1 MLGYPI
7 KTLRKKI
14 EMTDLATLKKDG
26 DVSVITLDDGKV
38 NVFSP
43 EMIEQLNALLD
54 EVPEDK
60 GCLLIQGKEGMFS
73 AGFDLKVMQG
83 GDTDA
88 MSKMASGGFRLLA
101 RVFSF
106 PRPVVASCSG
116 HAIALGA
123 FMLCCADYRVGVKGE
138 FIVQANETR
147 NNMSIPTPI
156 LEISRSRI
164 AKAHW
169 YRAILNAEA
178 YNIEDS
184 IDAGYLDEIV
194 DKEALSS
201 RAMEVAVDLATLGHP
216 HYKLTKELDQ
226 KDTLE
231 KILSTISSSNS

>member
-1 MLGYPI
+1 
-7 KTLRKKI
+7 
-14 EMTDLATLKKDG
+14 MTELATLEKEG

-43 EMIEQLNALLD
+43 AMIEQLNALLD
-54 EVPEDK
+54 QVPEDS
-60 GCLLIQGKEGMFS
+60 GSLLIQGKDGMFS

-83 GDTDA
+83 GDTQA

-101 RVFSF
+101 RVFGF
-106 PRPVVASCSG
+106 PRPVVAACSG

-169 YRAILNAEA
+169 YRAN
-178 YNIEDS
+178 
-184 IDAGYLDEIV
+184 
-194 DKEALSS
+194 
-201 RAMEVAVDLATLGHP
+201 
-216 HYKLTKELDQ
+216 
-226 KDTLE
+226 
-231 KILSTISSSNS
+231 